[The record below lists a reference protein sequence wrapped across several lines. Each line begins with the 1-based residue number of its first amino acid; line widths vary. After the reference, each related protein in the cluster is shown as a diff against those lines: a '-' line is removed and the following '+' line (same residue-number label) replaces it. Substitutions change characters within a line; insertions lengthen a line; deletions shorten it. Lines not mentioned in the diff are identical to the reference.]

1 MANVDRP
8 NGFRPVKTLSGAPW
22 TSLIRTIGVTDGADL
37 FIGDALNLA
46 SNLAARGATNDAAIL
61 GVAVGFGKVDADG
74 VPLGP
79 FNPDSL
85 TTRYYDDSASTH
97 TDWVV
102 YYVPAEDCIFEIQT
116 DAADTLLIGETI
128 DFQTTAGST
137 TTGLSDM
144 EINAGTATNADLT
157 VIEWPHYPDN
167 DRTAAYGRYWV
178 MFTRAEQAF
187 HA

>member
-8 NGFRPVKTLSGAPW
+8 NGFRPVKHLSGAPI
-22 TSLIRTIGVTDGADL
+22 SGMIRTIGVTDGADL

-46 SNLAARGATNDAAIL
+46 SNLAARAATNDAEIL

-74 VPLGP
+74 IPLGAY
-79 FNPDSL
+79 NPDSL
-85 TTRYYDDSASTH
+85 ETKYYDDSASTH
-97 TDWVV
+97 TEWVV
-102 YYVPAEDCIFEIQT
+102 YYVPAEDMLFEIQT
-116 DAADTLLIGETI
+116 DVADTLLIGETI

-137 TTGLSDM
+137 VTGLSDM
-144 EINAGTATNADLT
+144 EINGGTATNADLT
-157 VIEWPHYPDN
+157 VIEWPQTVGN
-167 DRTAAYGRYWV
+167 DRNAAYGRYWV